1 MIVELGNFGAG
12 DGIRT
17 RDNLLG
23 RQARYRCVTPAVSIH
38 SNSPLKAPALRMR
51 EPDVQWSESTRTER
65 GPGTEEHVAERY
77 FMYDPALRDSV
88 LRLLRKWKRLPMSD
102 LFQLLSAED
111 RLRFRDDVIE
121 DLVWQG
127 HIQQEKRGDETV
139 LSITE
144 AGEQAN
150 IQSET
155 ATRHLEP
162 S

>member
-1 MIVELGNFGAG
+1 MAG
-12 DGIRT
+12 EHKDRT
-17 RDNLLG
+17 R
-23 RQARYRCVTPAVSIH
+23 S
-38 SNSPLKAPALRMR
+38 
-51 EPDVQWSESTRTER
+51 
-65 GPGTEEHVAERY
+65 GTEEHVAERY

-139 LSITE
+139 LSITA

-150 IQSET
+150 LQSET
-155 ATRHLEP
+155 ATGHLEP

>member
-1 MIVELGNFGAG
+1 M
-12 DGIRT
+12 
-17 RDNLLG
+17 
-23 RQARYRCVTPAVSIH
+23 
-38 SNSPLKAPALRMR
+38 
-51 EPDVQWSESTRTER
+51 
-65 GPGTEEHVAERY
+65 
-77 FMYDPALRDSV
+77 